1 MNHITAETLYEKL
14 KHVKVAANT
23 CLFTEEKCTEM
34 APLINEINALKKEKN
49 AVILTHSYV
58 SPEIIYGVSDYVGD
72 SYELSKNAKEASA
85 DIIVFSAVKFM
96 AETAKLLNPTKEVRV
111 PNKLNGC
118 SLADSITGDDVK
130 QLRQKY
136 PNHTF
141 VCYINTTADVK
152 ANCDVCVT
160 SSNVYHIVETIPNDK
175 VFFLPDKLM
184 AQNVIMEMK
193 KRGVNKEILYSEGT
207 CYVHEQYDPEM
218 IQYLRLE
225 NPNVKVLSHPEC
237 NSAVLNDSDYVGST
251 SQMINY
257 VKTTDAES
265 FFMLTECGLTSRLQL
280 EVPEKKFIGSCT
292 MCKYMKSNTLED
304 VLRVLKQPD
313 TEDIIQID
321 QGMSERALSCIDAM
335 FDYTK

>member
-1 MNHITAETLYEKL
+1 
-14 KHVKVAANT
+14 
-23 CLFTEEKCTEM
+23 
-34 APLINEINALKKEKN
+34 
-49 AVILTHSYV
+49 
-58 SPEIIYGVSDYVGD
+58 
-72 SYELSKNAKEASA
+72 
-85 DIIVFSAVKFM
+85 
-96 AETAKLLNPTKEVRV
+96 
-111 PNKLNGC
+111 
-118 SLADSITGDDVK
+118 
-130 QLRQKY
+130 
-136 PNHTF
+136 
-141 VCYINTTADVK
+141 
-152 ANCDVCVT
+152 
-160 SSNVYHIVETIPNDK
+160 
-175 VFFLPDKLM
+175 M

-193 KRGVNKEILYSEGT
+193 KRGVNKDILYSEGT

-257 VKTTDAES
+257 VKNTDAES

-304 VLRVLKQPD
+304 ILRVLKQPD
-313 TEDIIQID
+313 SEDVIQID
-321 QGMSERALSCIDAM
+321 HDMSERALSCIDAM

>member
-1 MNHITAETLYEKL
+1 MKQITAETLYEKL

-23 CLFTEEKCTEM
+23 CLFTEEKCAKM
-34 APLINEINALKKEKN
+34 APLINEINALKEEKN
-49 AVILTHSYV
+49 AVVLTHSYV

-118 SLADSITGDDVK
+118 SLADSITGKDVK
-130 QLRQKY
+130 ELRQKH
-136 PNHTF
+136 PDHTF

-175 VFFLPDKLM
+175 IFFLPDKLM

-321 QGMSERALSCIDAM
+321 QRMSERALNCIDAM